1 MKVIKITPWGNLIDI
16 QFSQFLFPFMDGLKQ
31 EWIFDCLAPRKKA
44 SGASGEKN
52 AVVDRRG

>member
-1 MKVIKITPWGNLIDI
+1 MEE
-16 QFSQFLFPFMDGLKQ
+16 LKQ
-31 EWIFDCLAPRKKA
+31 KWIFDCLAPRTKA